1 MSGKI
6 TSDHLG
12 RAAVVYVRQS
22 TMAQVTGNLESQR
35 RQYDLA
41 GTARAAGFT
50 SVTVIDDDLGRSG
63 SGTMER
69 PGFERLVALVCSGD
83 VGAVYCIEASRLA
96 RNGRD
101 WHHLIDLC
109 ALVGTLVID
118 PDGAY
123 DPRLV
128 NDRLLLG
135 LKGTM
140 SEYELSLMRQR
151 GIAARDSKAGRG
163 EFQFM
168 LPPGF
173 CWSEA
178 GKIEID
184 PDEHVAETINLVFAK
199 FRELGSARQVFLW
212 FRSAD
217 LKLPV
222 VLRNVDV
229 YKLIW
234 KAPAYHSVMQ
244 ILHNPLYAG
253 AYAYGRRTQRTKIVD
268 GRARKV
274 SGFDKPRDEWNV
286 LLRDNHPGYI
296 KWPEYEDNQK
306 LLLENAHMKKNCA
319 RKSARGGR
327 ALLTGLM
334 RCGRCG
340 RMMRVFYGMG
350 KGNAHRYQCRGDDAH
365 VGAGLCIG
373 IGGVRVDRTVA
384 LQILEAV
391 SNRAVEA
398 AIFASEQVERSQKD
412 VIDAVERELEGARY
426 EASLAG
432 RRYELV
438 DPAKRHVAR
447 ELEARWNAALER
459 VAELQRRIEDLRA
472 NSATRPKIDR
482 ARLLQLAHDL
492 PTAWNAPSA
501 DTRTKQR
508 LIHILV
514 QEVVCELDDATNE
527 AVLLI
532 HWTGGRHTEVRVP
545 RVKTGRYPADMAP
558 TAVDALRKLAGH
570 WPDRELAVSLNRMRC
585 KTGDGETWTTTRVK
599 EMRER
604 LGLPNYDPAHADGKM
619 ISLMKAAEHLGICV
633 GSVKSLVLRG
643 ILPATQILP
652 GSPWLVPVAALS
664 SEIGAHRGA
673 ARHRA
678 KAKNI
683 R

>member
-1 MSGKI
+1 
-6 TSDHLG
+6 
-12 RAAVVYVRQS
+12 
-22 TMAQVTGNLESQR
+22 MAQVTGNLESQR

-41 GTARAAGFT
+41 GAAQATGFAA
-50 SVTVIDDDLGRSG
+50 VTVIDDDLGRSG
-63 SGTMER
+63 SGTMAR
-69 PGFERLVALVCSGD
+69 PGFERLVALVCAGD

-101 WHHLIDLC
+101 WHHLIELC
-109 ALVGTLVID
+109 ALAGTLVVD

-151 GIAARDSKAGRG
+151 GLAARDSKAQRG
-163 EFQFM
+163 AFRFT

-184 PDEHVAETINLVFAK
+184 PDEHVVDTIRLVFAK

-212 FRSAD
+212 LRSAE

-222 VLRNVDV
+222 VLRNLAVC
-229 YKLIW
+229 KLAW

-253 AYAYGRRTQRTKIVD
+253 AYAYGRRAQRTRIVD

-274 SGFDKPRDEWNV
+274 SGLEKPREEWNV

-296 KWPEYEDNQK
+296 SWQDFEDNQK
-306 LLLENAHMKKNCA
+306 LLLENAHMKKRCA

-340 RMMRVFYGMG
+340 RMMRVFYGMS

-373 IGGVRVDRTVA
+373 IGGVRIDRAVA

-391 SNRAVEA
+391 SDRAVEA
-398 AIFASEQVERSQKD
+398 AIFASDQAERSRKD
-412 VIDAVERELEGARY
+412 VIAAVERELEAARY
-426 EASLAG
+426 EASLAA

-447 ELEARWNAALER
+447 ELEARWNDALER
-459 VAELQRRIEDLRA
+459 VASLERRVEEL
-472 NSATRPKIDR
+472 SAQSAARPGIDR

-492 PTAWNAPSA
+492 PAAWNASST
-501 DTRTKQR
+501 DTGAKQR

-514 QEVVCELDDATNE
+514 QEIVCELDDATNE
-527 AVLLI
+527 AALLI
-532 HWTGGRHTEVRVP
+532 HWTGGRHSELRVP
-545 RVKTGRYPADMAP
+545 RVKTGRYPTDMAP
-558 TAVDALRKLAGH
+558 AAADALRKLAGH

-585 KTGDGETWTTTRVK
+585 KSGDGETWTTVRVRD
-599 EMRER
+599 MRER
-604 LGLPNYDPAHADGKM
+604 LGIAEFDPAKADAEM
-619 ISLMKAAEHLGICV
+619 ISLTKAAERLGICV
-633 GSVKSLVLRG
+633 GSAKSLALKG

-652 GSPWLVPVAALS
+652 GSPWLVPVDALT
-664 SEIGAHRGA
+664 SEAVRIGVQRVVE
-673 ARHRA
+673 RRP
-678 KAKNI
+678 KFYEYYQYDKLI
-683 R
+683 RLPEL

>member
-41 GTARAAGFT
+41 GTARATGFT

-63 SGTMER
+63 SGRMER

-96 RNGRD
+96 RNGRV

-140 SEYELSLMRQR
+140 LEYELSLMRQR

-178 GKIEID
+178 GKIAID

-217 LKLPV
+217 LKMPV

-253 AYAYGRRTQRTKIVD
+253 AYAYGRRTQRTRIVD

-286 LLRDNHPGYI
+286 LLHDNHPGYI

-306 LLLENAHMKKNCA
+306 VLLENAHMKKNCA

-340 RMMRVFYGMG
+340 RMMRVFYWMG

-373 IGGVRVDRTVA
+373 IGGVRVDRTVT

-412 VIDAVERELEGARY
+412 VIEAIERELDGARY

-432 RRYELV
+432 RR
-438 DPAKRHVAR
+438 
-447 ELEARWNAALER
+447 
-459 VAELQRRIEDLRA
+459 
-472 NSATRPKIDR
+472 
-482 ARLLQLAHDL
+482 
-492 PTAWNAPSA
+492 
-501 DTRTKQR
+501 
-508 LIHILV
+508 
-514 QEVVCELDDATNE
+514 
-527 AVLLI
+527 
-532 HWTGGRHTEVRVP
+532 
-545 RVKTGRYPADMAP
+545 
-558 TAVDALRKLAGH
+558 
-570 WPDRELAVSLNRMRC
+570 
-585 KTGDGETWTTTRVK
+585 
-599 EMRER
+599 
-604 LGLPNYDPAHADGKM
+604 
-619 ISLMKAAEHLGICV
+619 
-633 GSVKSLVLRG
+633 
-643 ILPATQILP
+643 
-652 GSPWLVPVAALS
+652 
-664 SEIGAHRGA
+664 
-673 ARHRA
+673 
-678 KAKNI
+678 
-683 R
+683 